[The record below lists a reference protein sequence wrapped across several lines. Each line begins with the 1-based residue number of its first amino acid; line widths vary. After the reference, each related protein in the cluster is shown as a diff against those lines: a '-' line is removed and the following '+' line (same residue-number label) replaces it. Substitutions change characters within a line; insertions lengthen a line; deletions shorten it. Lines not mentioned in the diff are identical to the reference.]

1 MSYCLKCGAK
11 IVEGAKYCQK
21 CGTAVHEDVYANE
34 AKRQQEYVGKI
45 YKCPNCG
52 EVLNSFVINCPSC
65 GFELRGA
72 KATGAVREFALKLE
86 AIEAKREYEKPK
98 GIFSAAQNQI
108 NISKTD
114 EQKINLI
121 QNFSVP
127 NTKEDML
134 EFMILATSNINT
146 RSYDSTN
153 TNITK
158 GEKAITDAWNSKIRQ
173 VYEKAKR
180 SYGDAA
186 DFETIQELY
195 DKCNL
200 EIKNAKKKGILKWG
214 LMFGWIPILFIVA
227 FTILGI
233 KAPGAEKKEIA
244 RMESIYEEAQTA
256 LENNEYRK
264 ALLNA
269 EDLVYSPSI
278 TNGNTDELKR
288 QWDIKRELLVDEIL
302 EEAEKNGVKLE
313 YTSPQDDETVDEK

>member
-11 IVEGAKYCQK
+11 LVDGAKFCQK
-21 CGTAVHEDVYANE
+21 CGTSVHEDVYANE

-52 EVLNSFVINCPSC
+52 EVLKAFVRNCPSC
-65 GFELRGA
+65 GLELRGA
-72 KATGAVREFALKLE
+72 KATSAVREFALKLE
-86 AIEAKREYEKPK
+86 AIEARREYEKPK
-98 GIFSAAQNQI
+98 GIFSATQNQI

-158 GEKAITDAWNSKIRQ
+158 GEKAIADAWNSKIRQ
-173 VYEKAKR
+173 VYEKAKK
-180 SYGDAA
+180 SYGDEA
-186 DFETIQELY
+186 DFRMIQELY
-195 DKCNL
+195 DECNL
-200 EIKNAKKKGILKWG
+200 EIKNVKKAGILKWA
-214 LMFGWIPILFIVA
+214 LMAGWMPILFIVIFVIA
-227 FTILGI
+227 SI
-233 KAPGAEKKEIA
+233 KAPGVERKEVI
-244 RMESIYEEAQTA
+244 RMESIYDEVQTA
-256 LENNEYRK
+256 LKNGEYKK

-269 EDLVYSPSI
+269 EGLVYSPSR
-278 TNGNTDELKR
+278 L
-288 QWDIKRELLVDEIL
+288 
-302 EEAEKNGVKLE
+302 
-313 YTSPQDDETVDEK
+313 